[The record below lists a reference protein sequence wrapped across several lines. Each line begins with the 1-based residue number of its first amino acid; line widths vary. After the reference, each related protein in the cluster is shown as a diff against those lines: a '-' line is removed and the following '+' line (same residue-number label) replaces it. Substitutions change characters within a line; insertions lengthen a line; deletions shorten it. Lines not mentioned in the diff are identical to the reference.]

1 MPSMGRKYAAAKTVK
16 LPAMPTTKS
25 SGSVTS
31 GKITASS
38 YGQYKTQG
46 TITLARRKTT

>member
-16 LPAMPTTKS
+16 VPATPTTKS
-25 SGSVTS
+25 SGTVKS

-38 YGQYKTQG
+38 YGPYKTMG
-46 TITLARRKTT
+46 TVTLSKKS